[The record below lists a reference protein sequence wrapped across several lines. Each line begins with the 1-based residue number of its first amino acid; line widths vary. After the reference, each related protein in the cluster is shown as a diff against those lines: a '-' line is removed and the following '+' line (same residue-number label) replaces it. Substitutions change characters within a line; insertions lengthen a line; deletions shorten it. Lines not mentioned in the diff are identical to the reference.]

1 MKVIFK
7 PTLSFYYN
15 FSLWICL
22 MCCSVSV
29 NAQLPVEYE
38 AKKFAMDFWNN
49 LHQQRK
55 RNIIDMNLLYS
66 STNGYLYIPEN
77 EGGFVWVSGEKGHP
91 IILGYGSDMLT
102 SESDMPDML
111 RKWMNAIPVSKDFV
125 RTSRNISEVVHPLLD
140 SEWTQDKPFNNLCP
154 YYRYDDGSISEVPCQ
169 VGCVATATSEV
180 MRYYAHP
187 VALCDTLYG
196 WSTSH
201 YMLSDVMPGKKI
213 DWTNILDSYDDGYS
227 FTEGQ
232 AVAELSLYVG
242 MACHMNYGV
251 DASGSQIFY
260 LIEPLQRVFD
270 YSYVAFYDRA
280 RFSPENWNK
289 MLQFELQRGVPLVYS
304 AFSFTF
310 AGHAFVIDGVDE
322 NGFYHVRW
330 GNGSNYNGYFD
341 IDVLSALENP
351 SDPTEIGQM
360 NGYFC
365 NQAALAFHPEPLPA
379 FDGDTLTYK
388 ADDIK
393 VDKIEF
399 LREPDLEGYVPVDV
413 TLTNSSSDT
422 ISYTLV
428 IFTAENG
435 DSIDWNK
442 TKTVGAT
449 AVTLYPD
456 STLITRVYCSFTV
469 SEHTQ
474 LGISGDGNYILSLMP
489 FELKKTTGHQL
500 DFSKTTLLNLDS
512 SSATFQLTVTNRST
526 ENWAGDIITYCL
538 VEEGNPLDT
547 RHWTILN
554 LAPGESLSDTISFS
568 GLKPDHDY
576 VFNAHCP
583 WTTVSTYSIHTPSA
597 VSVKDTYTDNADV
610 VRIYSL
616 QGIYIGEIVVNQL
629 QDFMSHMPRGSYV
642 VTPLNG
648 RTKQIYNR

>member
-1 MKVIFK
+1 MEINVKRK
-7 PTLSFYYN
+7 PFFYYI
-15 FSLWICL
+15 FSLCICL
-22 MCCSVSV
+22 MWCCFPV
-29 NAQLPVEYE
+29 NAQLPDEYE
-38 AKKFAMDFWNN
+38 AKTFAADFWNN
-49 LHQQRK
+49 MHQAK
-55 RNIIDMNLLYS
+55 CRNVLNMRLLYS
-66 STNGYLYIPEN
+66 ATNGYLYVPEN
-77 EGGFVWVSGEKGHP
+77 DRGFVWVSGENGYP
-91 IILGYGSDMLT
+91 VILGYGSEMLT

-111 RKWMNAIPVSKDFV
+111 RQWMNTKPSSKGLV
-125 RTSRNISEVVHPLLD
+125 RTSKNVGKAVKPLLD
-140 SEWTQDKPFNNLCP
+140 SEWTQDAPFNNLCP
-154 YYRYDDGSISEVPCQ
+154 YYRYDDGSVSDVRCQ

-180 MRYYAHP
+180 MRYYAYP
-187 VALCDTLYG
+187 AALCDTLYG
-196 WSTSH
+196 WSTPH
-201 YMLSDVMPGKKI
+201 YTLSDVTPGKKL
-213 DWTNILDSYDDGYS
+213 DWINILDSYNNDYS
-227 FTEGQ
+227 LNESQ

-251 DASGSQIFY
+251 EASGSQIFY
-260 LIEPLQRVFD
+260 LIEPLHRVFD
-270 YSYVAFYDRA
+270 YSYVTFYDRA
-280 RFSPENWNK
+280 RFSPANWNK
-289 MLQFELQRGVPLVYS
+289 MLHFELQRGVPLVYS
-304 AFSFTF
+304 AFNFVFS
-310 AGHAFVIDGVDE
+310 GHAFVIDGVDE

-351 SDPTEIGQM
+351 FDPTDIGQV

-365 NQAALAFHPEPLPA
+365 NQAALAFHPDIIPA

-393 VDKIEF
+393 VDKVEF

-413 TLTNSSSDT
+413 TLTNGSSDT

-428 IFTAENG
+428 VFTAESG

-442 TKTVGAT
+442 TNTVGAT

-456 STLITRVYCSFTV
+456 STLITRVYCRFTA
-469 SEHTQ
+469 SGHTQ

-500 DFSKTTLLNLDS
+500 DFSKTTLLNLDTG
-512 SSATFQLTVTNRST
+512 SATFQLSVTNRSA

-568 GLKPDHDY
+568 GLKPDCDY

-583 WTTVSTYSIHTPSA
+583 WTTVSTYSFHTPSVVA
-597 VSVKDTYTDNADV
+597 VKDLCADNDDV
-610 VRIYSL
+610 LKVYSL
-616 QGIYIGEIVVNQL
+616 QGIYIDKVAVSQL
-629 QDFMSHMPRGSYV
+629 RQFMSHMPQGCYV
-642 VTPLNG
+642 VTSLNG
-648 RTKQIYNR
+648 RSKRIYNR